1 MRFLTAGTFLFQD
14 GKEKAMKIRPLIY
27 IIDDDVAV
35 RDSLALLLTAQGFS
49 VKACESA
56 EEFWD
61 FFEFGQVGCILLD
74 LRMPQMDG
82 LELQAKL
89 CAEEVDLPII
99 FITGHGDVNHCR
111 QAFQNGAVDFLTK
124 PIDQHT
130 LLPTI
135 RRAIEKHIRQSAK
148 NQCQQATEAK
158 LSRVTARERDVLGFL
173 VLGYSSK
180 QIAQALNL
188 SPRTIE
194 TYRANLFEKLEIDSL
209 ADLIKLY
216 LQTLTDDEQNR
227 FIHGEIQ

>member
-1 MRFLTAGTFLFQD
+1 
-14 GKEKAMKIRPLIY
+14 MKIKPVIY

-35 RDSLALLLTAQGFS
+35 RDSLALLLTAQGFC
-49 VKACESA
+49 VKPCESA
-56 EEFWD
+56 EEFRA
-61 FFEFGQVGCILLD
+61 FFEFGQIGCILLD

-82 LELQAKL
+82 LELQAQL
-89 CAEEVDLPII
+89 CAEAVDLPII

-124 PIDQHT
+124 PVDQAT
-130 LLPTI
+130 LLSTI

-148 NQCQQATEAK
+148 NERVQAMEAK

-173 VLGYSSK
+173 VLGHSSK

-194 TYRANLFEKLEIDSL
+194 TYRANLFEKLEVDSL
-209 ADLIKLY
+209 AELIKLY
-216 LQTLTDDEQNR
+216 LQTLSEDEQNR